1 MVYSSLDPPH
11 SGSDEPLRLW
21 TYGCSVQTQRCW
33 TLYERSRD
41 QRRKKWRLQTYRA
54 LPHDLAPLTA
64 CFIYIIF
71 KSYTLFTVTT
81 KCGLYSPRCT
91 IHPFSLSY
99 TQQFVRPA
107 PSFLYCPAITTN
119 LFPDSVSLLLLC
131 YNTPLAC
138 WLLLAA
144 LGLRCCA

>member
-1 MVYSSLDPPH
+1 MLSEGLANL
-11 SGSDEPLRLW
+11 DEPKVAAAREL
-21 TYGCSVQTQRCW
+21 CSVKKANPMWLHTVCFH
-33 TLYERSRD
+33 LYTFF
-41 QRRKKWRLQTYRA
+41 KKTIYAIILFF
-54 LPHDLAPLTA
+54 PLIIDSYL
-64 CFIYIIF
+64 CFICIIF

-91 IHPFSLSY
+91 IHPVSLSY

-107 PSFLYCPAITTN
+107 PSFLYCPAVTTN
-119 LFPDSVSLLLLC
+119 LFPDSVRLLRLC